1 MAGRNRSAVTV
12 GRSGRTRPAPPAPDE
27 IDKAIIRALQVDGRM
42 SYAKLGPEVG
52 LSQAAVRQRVQ
63 RLIDSGVMQVVA
75 VTDPLSLGFTV
86 QAMIGVRA
94 DGDLRAL
101 AANLGDL
108 GEIDYVV
115 IASGGFD
122 LLLEV
127 VCEDADHLMVLLNDV
142 IRVTPGVRS
151 AEAFTYLD
159 LVKQT
164 YSWGTR

>member
-1 MAGRNRSAVTV
+1 VSTL
-12 GRSGRTRPAPPAPDE
+12 DE
-27 IDKAIIRALQVDGRM
+27 IDKAIVRALQVDGRM

-52 LSQAAVRQRVQ
+52 LSQAAARQRVQ

-75 VTDPLSLGFTV
+75 VTDPLSIGFTV
-86 QAMIGVRA
+86 QALIGLRA

-101 AANLGDL
+101 AASLSTHD
-108 GEIDYVV
+108 EIDYVV

-122 LLLEV
+122 LLVEV
-127 VCEDADHLMVLLNDV
+127 VCEDAAHLMRLVNDT
-142 IRVTPGVRS
+142 IRATPGVRS
-151 AEAFTYLD
+151 AEVFTYLD